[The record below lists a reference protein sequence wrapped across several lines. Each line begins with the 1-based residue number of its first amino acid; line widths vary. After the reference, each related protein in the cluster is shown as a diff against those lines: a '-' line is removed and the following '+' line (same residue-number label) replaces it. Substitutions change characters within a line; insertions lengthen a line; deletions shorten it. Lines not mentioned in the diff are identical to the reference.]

1 MTLFCFLIQGTTASI
16 CSGLQGVVNK
26 TNNSSRMVE
35 ANFYKAES
43 ALSTKVSKIVVKNL
57 ASLVF
62 SVAM

>member
-1 MTLFCFLIQGTTASI
+1 MFRASGI
-16 CSGLQGVVNK
+16 LVNK